1 MTKLISER
9 MNMAIYSN
17 EDLIKY
23 YEDALLNRKNDITR
37 QYAEAEQ
44 LLRASKPNIEDAY
57 AKARTN
63 AYTTA
68 RLSAIGNNER
78 LAASGLAGNLYAQ
91 PRTGYSET
99 SRIYQ
104 DVAMQNTI
112 NALGEEQRK
121 ALQELEA
128 AIRSNQQNKLSALNT
143 VESQYGEQIANLRQ
157 SALDKNFQLEKSQ
170 ADTLASMAS
179 QGYELDDAQKALLAK
194 YNYNY
199 DAIRKQYLDTYNK
212 SIVEEYKKW
221 LAQGGTLT
229 PEQAELFNQYSP
241 ITLDQYNQ
249 YLTTQRDAAFA
260 EEFNAGDIDIEGL
273 KKYKGKISDD
283 LYNSALAALQAQKAQ
298 EFATRFDSDVRGDDK
313 SKREQYF
320 IELDNAVDAGQ
331 ITAEQRAEF
340 YKHYYDNVISTVYDK
355 SDYDKTLADIED
367 DREKLGAYYEE
378 VKAALESKKP
388 TVQEVEKGKKAM
400 EDTTSGIAAAL
411 VGGTA
416 VPLESGWLAEGFQQI
431 QDNISKKKADLKTYA
446 APSGVKYSVVDKS
459 SKYGINSASL
469 TLGEWVTVNY
479 ENGQSDD
486 LYISVY
492 ASSKIT
498 KEMDSKGIKTGQIYK
513 ASNGNYYLR
522 GKNKDFKVTNV
533 NTALFGS

>member
-1 MTKLISER
+1 
-9 MNMAIYSN
+9 MAIYSN

-23 YEDALLNRKNDITR
+23 YEDALLKRKNDIMR

-44 LLRASKPNIEDAY
+44 MLRASKPNIEDAY

-78 LAASGLAGNLYAQ
+78 LAAYGLAGNLYAQ
-91 PRTGYSET
+91 PRSGYSET

-104 DVAMQNTI
+104 DVAMQNII

-121 ALQELEA
+121 ALQELES
-128 AIRSNQQNKLSALNT
+128 AIRANQQNKLSALNT

-199 DAIRKQYLDTYNK
+199 DAIRKQYLDAYNK
-212 SIVEEYKKW
+212 GIVEEYRKW

-249 YLTTQRDAAFA
+249 YLTAQRDAAFA
-260 EEFNAGDIDIEGL
+260 EEFNAGDIDFEGL

-298 EFATRFDSDVRGDDK
+298 EFAARFDSDVRGDDI

-320 IELDNAVDAGQ
+320 IELDNAVDAEQ

-355 SDYDKTLADIED
+355 SDYDKTFADIED
-367 DREKLGAYYEE
+367 DREKLGTYYEE

-388 TVQEVEKGKKAM
+388 TVQKVEEGKEAM
-400 EDTTSGIAAAL
+400 REFVRPLSDESRVMLEGI
-411 VGGTA
+411 
-416 VPLESGWLAEGFQQI
+416 QQI
-431 QDNISKKKADLKTYA
+431 QDSIAKKKADLKTYV

-459 SKYGINSASL
+459 NKYGINSASL

-479 ENGQSDD
+479 ENGRSDD
-486 LYISVY
+486 LYVSAY
-492 ASSKIT
+492 ASSKIK
-498 KEMDSKGIKTGQIYK
+498 KEMDDKGIKTGQIYK
-513 ASNGNYYLR
+513 ASDGNYYLR

>member
-1 MTKLISER
+1 MTKPISER
-9 MNMAIYSN
+9 VNMAIYSN

-104 DVAMQNTI
+104 DVAMQNNI
-112 NALGEEQRK
+112 NSLGEAQRN
-121 ALQELEA
+121 ALQELES
-128 AIRSNQQNKLSALNT
+128 AIRANQQNKLSALNT

-157 SALDKNFQLEKSQ
+157 NALDKNFQLEKSQ
-170 ADTLASMAS
+170 ADTFASMAS

-199 DAIRKQYLDTYNK
+199 DAIRKQYLDAYNK

-298 EFATRFDSDVRGDDK
+298 EFATRFDSDAIGPDK
-313 SKREQYF
+313 SKQEQYF

-340 YKHYYDNVISTVYDK
+340 YKHYYDIVISTVYDK
-355 SDYDKTLADIED
+355 SDYDEAFADIEE
-367 DREKLGAYYEE
+367 DRERLGTYYEE

-388 TVQEVEKGKKAM
+388 TVEEVEKGKEIMREAM
-400 EDTTSGIAAAL
+400 PVERSTNAL
-411 VGGTA
+411 
-416 VPLESGWLAEGFQQI
+416 LEGFQQI
-431 QDNISKKKADLKTYA
+431 QNNISKKKADLKTYA

-459 SKYGINSASL
+459 SKYGINSASI

-486 LYISVY
+486 LFVSKY
-492 ASSKIT
+492 ASSKIK
-498 KEMDSKGIKTGQIYK
+498 KEMKDKGIETGQIYK
-513 ASNGNYYLR
+513 ASDGNYYLR
-522 GKNKDFKVTNV
+522 GKNTAFKVTNV

>member
-1 MTKLISER
+1 MTKPISER
-9 MNMAIYSN
+9 VNMAIYSN

-23 YEDALLNRKNDITR
+23 YEDALLNRKNDIIR

-44 LLRASKPNIEDAY
+44 MLRASKPNIEDAY

-104 DVAMQNTI
+104 DVAMQNNI
-112 NALGEEQRK
+112 NSLGEAQRN
-121 ALQELEA
+121 ALQELES
-128 AIRSNQQNKLSALNT
+128 AIRANQQNKLSALNT

-157 SALDKNFQLEKSQ
+157 NALDKNFQLEKSQ
-170 ADTLASMAS
+170 ADTFASMAS

-199 DAIRKQYLDTYNK
+199 DAIRKQYLDAYNK
-212 SIVEEYKKW
+212 SIVEEYRKW

-298 EFATRFDSDVRGDDK
+298 EFATRFDSDAIGPDK
-313 SKREQYF
+313 SKQEQYF

-355 SDYDKTLADIED
+355 SDYDKTFADIEE
-367 DREKLGAYYEE
+367 DRERLGTYYEE
-378 VKAALESKKP
+378 LKAALESKKP
-388 TVQEVEKGKKAM
+388 TVQKVEKGKKAM
-400 EDTTSGIAAAL
+400 EDTMSGSAAAL

-416 VPLESGWLAEGFQQI
+416 VPLESGWLEEGFQQI
-431 QDNISKKKADLKTYA
+431 QNNISKKKADLKTYA
-446 APSGVKYSVVDKS
+446 APSGVKYSIVDKS

-492 ASSKIT
+492 ASSKIS
-498 KEMDSKGIKTGQIYK
+498 KEMDSMGIKTGQIYK

-522 GKNKDFKVTNV
+522 GKTKDFKVTNV

>member
-1 MTKLISER
+1 
-9 MNMAIYSN
+9 MAIYSN

-23 YEDALLNRKNDITR
+23 YEDALLKRKNDIIR

-44 LLRASKPNIEDAY
+44 MLRASKPNIEDAY

-78 LAASGLAGNLYAQ
+78 LAAYGLAGNLYAQ
-91 PRTGYSET
+91 PRSGYSET

-112 NALGEEQRK
+112 NSLGEEQRK

-128 AIRSNQQNKLSALNT
+128 AIRANQQNKLSALNA

-199 DAIRKQYLDTYNK
+199 DAIRKQYLDAYNK
-212 SIVEEYKKW
+212 GIVEEYRKW

-249 YLTTQRDAAFA
+249 YLTAQRDAAFA
-260 EEFNAGDIDIEGL
+260 EEFNAGYIDIEGL
-273 KKYKGKISDD
+273 KEYKDKISDD
-283 LYNSALAALQAQKAQ
+283 LYNNALAALQAQKAQ
-298 EFATRFDSDVRGDDK
+298 EFATRFDSEVRGDDK

-320 IELDNAVDAGQ
+320 IDLDNAVDAGQ

-355 SDYDKTLADIED
+355 HDYAKTFADIEE
-367 DREKLGAYYEE
+367 DREKLGTYYEE
-378 VKAALESKKP
+378 VKAALESKIQ
-388 TVQEVEKGKKAM
+388 TVEEVERGKKVT
-400 EDTTSGIAAAL
+400 EDITKGIAPAL

-416 VPLESGWLAEGFQQI
+416 STYYPPATSNSDWLAEGFQQI
-431 QDNISKKKADLKTYA
+431 YHSTPYNIAKKKADLKTYA

-486 LYISVY
+486 LYVSAY
-492 ASSKIT
+492 ASSKIK
-498 KEMDSKGIKTGQIYK
+498 KEMDDKGVETGQIYK

-522 GKNKDFKVTNV
+522 GKNKDFKVINV

>member
-1 MTKLISER
+1 
-9 MNMAIYSN
+9 MAIYSN

-23 YEDALLNRKNDITR
+23 YEDALLKRKNDIIR

-44 LLRASKPNIEDAY
+44 MLRASKPNIEDAY

-78 LAASGLAGNLYAQ
+78 LAAYGLAGNLYAQ
-91 PRTGYSET
+91 PRSGYSET

-112 NALGEEQRK
+112 NSLGEEQRK
-121 ALQELEA
+121 ALQELES
-128 AIRSNQQNKLSALNT
+128 AIRANQQNKLSALNA

-199 DAIRKQYLDTYNK
+199 DAIRKQYLDAYNK
-212 SIVEEYKKW
+212 GIVEEYRKW

-229 PEQAELFNQYSP
+229 PEQEELFNQYSP

-249 YLTTQRDAAFA
+249 YLTAQRDAAFA

-283 LYNSALAALQAQKAQ
+283 IYNSALAALQAQKAQ
-298 EFATRFDSDVRGDDK
+298 EFAERFNSDVLGTDK
-313 SKREQYF
+313 SKQEQYF

-331 ITAEQRAEF
+331 ITAEQRAEI
-340 YKHYYDNVISTVYDK
+340 YKHFYDNVISTVYDK
-355 SDYDKTLADIED
+355 SDYDKTFADIED
-367 DREKLGAYYEE
+367 DREKLGTYYEE

-388 TVQEVEKGKKAM
+388 TVEAVEKSKKIM
-400 EDTTSGIAAAL
+400 EDTMSGTAAAL

-416 VPLESGWLAEGFQQI
+416 VPLESGWLAEGFDSI
-431 QDNISKKKADLKTYA
+431 RDSIAKKKADLKTYA

>member
-1 MTKLISER
+1 

-23 YEDALLNRKNDITR
+23 YEDALLKRKNDIMR
-37 QYAEAEQ
+37 QYAEVEQ
-44 LLRASKPNIEDAY
+44 MLRASKPNIEDAY

-78 LAASGLAGNLYAQ
+78 LAAYGLAGNLYAQ
-91 PRTGYSET
+91 PRSGYSET

-104 DVAMQNTI
+104 DVAMQNSI

-121 ALQELEA
+121 ALQELEL
-128 AIRSNQQNKLSALNT
+128 AIRANQQNKLSALNT

-199 DAIRKQYLDTYNK
+199 DAIRKQYLDAYNK
-212 SIVEEYKKW
+212 GIVEEYRKW

-229 PEQAELFNQYSP
+229 PEQEELFNQYSP

-249 YLTTQRDAAFA
+249 YLTAQRDAAFA
-260 EEFNAGDIDIEGL
+260 EEFNAGDIDFEGL
-273 KKYKGKISDD
+273 KRYKGKISDD
-283 LYNSALAALQAQKAQ
+283 LYNSALAALQAQNAQ
-298 EFATRFDSDVRGDDK
+298 EFAARFNSDVLGTDK
-313 SKREQYF
+313 SKQEQYF

-331 ITAEQRAEF
+331 ITAEQRAEI
-340 YKHYYDNVISTVYDK
+340 YKHYYDIVVSAVYDK
-355 SDYDKTLADIED
+355 SDYDEALADIED
-367 DREKLGAYYEE
+367 DREKLGTYYEE

-388 TVQEVEKGKKAM
+388 TVERVEKGKEIMREAM
-400 EDTTSGIAAAL
+400 
-411 VGGTA
+411 
-416 VPLESGWLAEGFQQI
+416 PLERSTNAQLEGFQQI
-431 QDNISKKKADLKTYA
+431 LDSIRDSTAKKKADLKTYV

-479 ENGQSDD
+479 ENGKSDD
-486 LYISVY
+486 LFVSEY
-492 ASSKIT
+492 ASSKIK
-498 KEMDSKGIKTGQIYK
+498 KEMKDKGIETGQIYK

-522 GKNKDFKVTNV
+522 GKNAYFKVTNV